1 MFWKK
6 EAYCNLNLLC
16 RVEILQEKWGSTLK
30 HRSLCDHW
38 VKIILFSESEDW
50 NFTQQFS
57 LLIFILYQRNK
68 KRFLNPTYVHLK
80 LIPVKLK
87 TNPIYMAVFSYLEFE
102 EKWMCSLANRIYRF
116 SIHIFE
122 LMWVRLDRKQAS
134 NFLQFLMEFKEFTI
148 S

>member
-6 EAYCNLNLLC
+6 EAYCNLNLFC

-38 VKIILFSESEDW
+38 VKIILFSEILGLRTESEDW

-80 LIPVKLK
+80 LISWKLIPFIWLYFLIWNLK
-87 TNPIYMAVFSYLEFE
+87 KNECVALQIEFIDFRYI
-102 EKWMCSLANRIYRF
+102 SLNWC
-116 SIHIFE
+116 E
-122 LMWVRLDRKQAS
+122 LD
-134 NFLQFLMEFKEFTI
+134 
-148 S
+148 